1 MLCVW
6 VKGKQQQLLLPLFFT
21 LWKAHS
27 QRENSWVCVY
37 NLIDIEREKKGGG
50 VGVEVGVGG
59 GGGDSLKSTEQRE
72 ESRVEAKREKR
83 KETNT

>member
-1 MLCVW
+1 MG
-6 VKGKQQQLLLPLFFT
+6 KGEAAAASAATLLYFMEG
-21 LWKAHS
+21 AHAK
-27 QRENSWVCVY
+27 REFLGVCVY
-37 NLIDIEREKKGGG
+37 NLIDIEREKRGG
-50 VGVEVGVGG
+50 VGVGG